1 MPVTTAS
8 RRILILDDE
17 VAIAESLEMIFR
29 RCGYEVRSANSA
41 EQAIETISAW
51 QPELAIVDVMLPQ
64 MNGIEFGIV
73 LKCNYPAC
81 RVVLVS
87 GHPGTAELL
96 EGARGRGYEFEILA
110 KPLHPGVFLDIISNL
125 LPGMTSGTDA

>member
-1 MPVTTAS
+1 MPVTAGS

-29 RCGYEVRSANSA
+29 GCGHEVRSALSA
-41 EQAIETISAW
+41 EQAIETIAAW
-51 QPELAIVDVMLPQ
+51 QPDLAIVDVMLPQ

-73 LKCNYPAC
+73 LISNYPAC

-87 GHPGTAELL
+87 GHPGTEDLL
-96 EGARGRGYEFEILA
+96 EAARRQGCDFEILA
-110 KPLHPGVFLDIISNL
+110 KPLHPAVFLEIVSNL
-125 LPGMTSGTDA
+125 LPRRGNGADA